1 MAVHDG
7 CMAVHGLKHHAK
19 VAPWLV
25 VTTTIEATSLWHR
38 TFWWVDN
45 RRKGTRKA
53 SVIGI

>member
-1 MAVHDG
+1 
-7 CMAVHGLKHHAK
+7 
-19 VAPWLV
+19 V

-53 SVIGI
+53 KVLSGYRSREQKQSCVTRTAAR